1 MPMPMKEKQPSK
13 NKNILPR
20 HILGK
25 WQSADGRQKEEEEGK
40 KKMQR
45 KMDE

>member
-20 HILGK
+20 HIPGK
-25 WQSADGRQKEEEEGK
+25 WQSADEGRQEKEEEEENAK
-40 KKMQR
+40 KNG
-45 KMDE
+45 